1 MIAATVQPRRWPGRR
16 WGIVVAFVFVVQ
28 LGLIFGL
35 SDRTL
40 VQPRTAASRPALG
53 VTRAPA
59 ELLALSDPTLFALPH
74 REGFSGLAWLQSTQS
89 VFRSFDWLAE
99 PRWLPLPVQQLG
111 TALELAVE
119 LNHLTDWAGV
129 MRPEPRLTFAAAPPP
144 STARAESTLRLEGGL
159 AGRRLIVPLEL
170 PPEHYTDL
178 LTDTVIQIVVDS
190 EGRPVSVPVLLSS
203 SGSSDADNDALCL
216 ARAARFNSVPSG
228 GPGHASGS
236 MAHLTWGRMVFHW
249 LTLPKPVT
257 HTAP

>member
-1 MIAATVQPRRWPGRR
+1 MIAATVQPRRWPWRR

-40 VQPRTAASRPALG
+40 VQPRTAASRPALR

-59 ELLALSDPTLFALPH
+59 ELLALTDPTLFALPH

-89 VFRSFDWLAE
+89 VFRSFDWPAE
-99 PRWLPLPVQQLG
+99 PRWLPLPVRQLG
-111 TALELAVE
+111 TVLGGAME
-119 LNHLTDWAGV
+119 LNLLSRWAGV
-129 MRPEPRLTFAAAPPP
+129 VRPEPALTFAEAPPP
-144 STARAESTLRLEGGL
+144 SAARAGSTLRLEGGL
-159 AGRRLIVPLEL
+159 AGRRLIVPIEL

-203 SGSSDADNDALCL
+203 SGSTEADNDALRL
-216 ARAARFNSVPSG
+216 ARAARFNSVPSS
-228 GPGHASGS
+228 GPGKPSGPL
-236 MAHLTWGRMVFHW
+236 AHLTWGRMVFQW
-249 LTLPKPVT
+249 QTLPKAAT
-257 HTAP
+257 STAP